1 MSKSMLTDLLPDNVK
16 LFPAAANDFL
26 GLDKG
31 KQIKVIK
38 ALQKISKSPTKFGKA
53 LENQPNRP
61 LSGFRSIYVDKKSLI
76 WKVTDSNLAEVI
88 IVAAIA
94 ERDGLL
100 AYKLVSSRKE
110 AVEAFMSANSPLL
123 RRERVRS

>member
-1 MSKSMLTDLLPDNVK
+1 MLTDLLPDNVK

-61 LSGFRSIYVDKKSLI
+61 LSGFRSIYVDKKSLRII